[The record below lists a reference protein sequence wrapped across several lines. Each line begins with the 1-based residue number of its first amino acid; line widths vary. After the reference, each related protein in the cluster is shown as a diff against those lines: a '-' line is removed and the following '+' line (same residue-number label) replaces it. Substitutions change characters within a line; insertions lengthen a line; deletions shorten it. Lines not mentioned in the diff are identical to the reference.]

1 MRKIIRW
8 SLLIV
13 VGLGLIGGGYGYYE
27 YSKYHPNTED
37 AYLDAHVVRPAPL
50 VSGRIERVFVH
61 NHEQVQNGELLF
73 RIDPTPFRIA
83 VARARA
89 ELTQAMRDVHAE
101 VAEVRADQANVA
113 FAHAIYVNDR
123 LNARRAHNL
132 LGQGYA
138 TTQNYDDAIAALK
151 SARARLHLAES
162 RLEAARRKLG
172 HPGPHNQ
179 LVEIAQANLN
189 NALWRLKQTRVYSTC
204 DGESAKVKLR
214 SGNMALAGQ
223 APFVI
228 VCSHFWWVNANYKE
242 TDLSRIRVGDPVRIH
257 VDMYPGH
264 RFQGRVISISP
275 AAGTAF
281 SLLPPENATGNWV
294 KVTQRVPVRI
304 AVLDPSPAYPLR
316 VGASASVTIQVQD
329 QGPHTTKAHVS
340 H

>member
-8 SLLIV
+8 SLLTV
-13 VGLGLIGGGYGYYE
+13 VGLGLIGGGYGYFE

-50 VSGRIERVFVH
+50 VSGRIASVFVH
-61 NHEQVQNGELLF
+61 NHEQVKNGELLF
-73 RIDPTPFRIA
+73 RIDSTPFRIA

-89 ELTQAMRDVHAE
+89 ELTEALRDVHAE
-101 VAEVRADQANVA
+101 VAEVEADQANVA

-123 LNARRAHNL
+123 LNAQRTHNL
-132 LGQGYA
+132 LGEGYA

-162 RLEAARRKLG
+162 QLEAARRKLG
-172 HPGPHNQ
+172 QPGPHNQ
-179 LVEIAQANLN
+179 LIEIAQANLN
-189 NALWRLKQTRVYSTC
+189 NALWRLKQTHVYSTC
-204 DGESAKVKLR
+204 DGEAAKVKLR
-214 SGNMALAGQ
+214 SGNMAMAGQ

-242 TDLSRIRVGDPVRIH
+242 TDLSRIRVGDPARIH

-304 AVLDPSPAYPLR
+304 AVLDPSAAYPLR
-316 VGASASVTIQVQD
+316 VGASASVTIQVLD
-329 QGPHTTKAHVS
+329 HGAHSTKAHVS